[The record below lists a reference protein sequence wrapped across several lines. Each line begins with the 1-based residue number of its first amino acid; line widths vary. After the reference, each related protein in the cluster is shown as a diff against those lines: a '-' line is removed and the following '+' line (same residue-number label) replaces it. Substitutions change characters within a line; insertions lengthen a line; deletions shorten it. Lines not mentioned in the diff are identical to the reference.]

1 MGFSFRWK
9 VRIEV
14 PSRDPLEK
22 AEALYPPI
30 EMQAI
35 DIVVVAVVVVVVVVA
50 VVAVVV
56 VAVVAVDCHPNVLF
70 LVIKL

>member
-1 MGFSFRWK
+1 MGFNFRLK

-22 AEALYPPI
+22 AEALYPDI
-30 EMQAI
+30 EMEAI
-35 DIVVVAVVVVVVVVA
+35 DIVVV
-50 VVAVVV
+50 VVV

>member
-1 MGFSFRWK
+1 MGFNFRLK

-22 AEALYPPI
+22 AEALYPDI
-30 EMQAI
+30 EMEAI
-35 DIVVVAVVVVVVVVA
+35 DIVVV
-50 VVAVVV
+50 VVV

-70 LVIKL
+70 LVNKL

>member
-1 MGFSFRWK
+1 MGFNFRLK

-22 AEALYPPI
+22 AEALYPDI
-30 EMQAI
+30 EMEAI
-35 DIVVVAVVVVVVVVA
+35 DI
-50 VVAVVV
+50 VV

>member
-1 MGFSFRWK
+1 MGFNFRLK

-22 AEALYPPI
+22 AEALYPDI
-30 EMQAI
+30 EMEAI
-35 DIVVVAVVVVVVVVA
+35 DI
-50 VVAVVV
+50 VVV

>member
-1 MGFSFRWK
+1 MGFNFRLK

-22 AEALYPPI
+22 AEALYPDI
-30 EMQAI
+30 EMEAI
-35 DIVVVAVVVVVVVVA
+35 DIVVVVVV
-50 VVAVVV
+50 VVV